1 MDTITMWA
9 TMSSR
14 VIDARS
20 NERPLSSTSQPA
32 DVDSGIYVPKA
43 NARTVITS
51 FDVAMIKKRF

>member
-1 MDTITMWA
+1 MWA

-51 FDVAMIKKRF
+51 FDVAKIKKILK